1 MMQGVTTFSPVRDKH
16 GRRLLIFQIGKM
28 DIKLIKDIGLDIFY
42 KMSCLFYDWLT
53 LDENVQANGVV
64 FIADYTGM
72 TLQTFNLIADR
83 SRQHD
88 FMSYFQHALPV
99 RTKSMN
105 AYNEPAFFDVVYA
118 FFSPFLSK
126 KLKERFHIRGR
137 SLVKIYEE
145 VGYEGLP
152 EEYLPDDY
160 EGPKAGTM
168 KQMQDEMRRQVA
180 TPEFR
185 RYVRELSSGKYGVD
199 KNRIPAKSEAE
210 GSYRKLNVD

>member
-1 MMQGVTTFSPVRDKH
+1 MAEEEGDTKFVSKLDDASKQKCRDELNE
-16 GRRLLIFQIGKM
+16 RNPADTLIAVQTLRQWVKEQDWLRTPTGKM

-53 LDENVQANGVV
+53 LDENVQANGV
-64 FIADYTGM
+64 
-72 TLQTFNLIADR
+72 
-83 SRQHD
+83 
-88 FMSYFQHALPV
+88 HALPV

-126 KLKERFHIRGR
+126 KLKER
-137 SLVKIYEE
+137 
-145 VGYEGLP
+145 
-152 EEYLPDDY
+152 
-160 EGPKAGTM
+160 
-168 KQMQDEMRRQVA
+168 VA